1 MNENY
6 TIEQASPEVQRKF
19 IAGVYF
25 KMFFALVITGVVAFF
40 TEDIFIYLCQQGI
53 ITLENYKIFKWGP
66 LILELVLVLALSFA
80 INKISPV
87 FAYFMFMLYS
97 VCTGFSLSFIFQFYE
112 ITSVYKVFAV
122 SAAMFLGMTIYGATT
137 KSDLTSA
144 GRYLM
149 MALIG
154 LIIMSVFNIFMKS
167 SRLDWILCL
176 VGVGIFIGLTAY
188 DTQKIMRMSTHA
200 DGSKNF
206 KKLEIIGALEL
217 YLDFINIFI
226 KMLTLFGKRK

>member
-1 MNENY
+1 
-6 TIEQASPEVQRKF
+6 
-19 IAGVYF
+19 
-25 KMFFALVITGVVAFF
+25 
-40 TEDIFIYLCQQGI
+40 
-53 ITLENYKIFKWGP
+53 
-66 LILELVLVLALSFA
+66 
-80 INKISPV
+80 
-87 FAYFMFMLYS
+87 
-97 VCTGFSLSFIFQFYE
+97 
-112 ITSVYKVFAV
+112 
-122 SAAMFLGMTIYGATT
+122 MFLGMTIYGATT

-176 VGVGIFIGLTAY
+176 VGIGIFIGLTAY

-226 KMLTLFGKRK
+226 KMLTLFGKKK